1 MSTATEVK
9 SRVKCKAE
17 TGDTVVKCN
26 ADTCLQQHLI
36 PHKPLH
42 WEDEE
47 ELQRELAVGRQ
58 RPQRR
63 FQRLFQYYI
72 PSPLV
77 LLQAVIGIGL
87 TRHKILVVAEEGVGK
102 LAHNFADTS
111 DLLHLVACSQLLEQ
125 VVETEEGA
133 KNINLFSKHTNTSPR
148 K

>member
-1 MSTATEVK
+1 MLLKT
-9 SRVKCKAE
+9 
-17 TGDTVVKCN
+17 
-26 ADTCLQQHLI
+26 HLI

-47 ELQRELAVGRQ
+47 KLQRLLAVGRQ
-58 RPQRR
+58 RLQRR
-63 FQRLFQYYI
+63 FQGLFQY
-72 PSPLV
+72 PTAPLV
-77 LLQAVIGIGL
+77 LLEAVISIGI

-111 DLLHLVACSQLLEQ
+111 DLLRLVACSQLLEQ

-133 KNINLFSKHTNTSPR
+133 KNINLFSKHTYTSPR